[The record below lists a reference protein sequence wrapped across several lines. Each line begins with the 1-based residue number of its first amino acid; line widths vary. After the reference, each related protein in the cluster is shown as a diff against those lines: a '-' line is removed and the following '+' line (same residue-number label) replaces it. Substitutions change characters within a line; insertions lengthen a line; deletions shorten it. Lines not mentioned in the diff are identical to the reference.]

1 MNPTPHRQ
9 RVVIFPT
16 PNVDDLLFYE
26 LVDNHRVGEKN
37 VPDYGTAH
45 PDTTKWPN
53 HRLIHIKAHDDQGKM
68 WRYYYAADQLEQDD
82 DNWSHSQ
89 ADIGGTRFDAVS
101 RDYLVRRS
109 EYNPESPAQ
118 GATMPDVPA
127 SKFTGTYVLAERS
140 QIQINDEVLAGLY
153 VVDRRSYVEKTQ
165 LVGIRVSEADNQAQR
180 STLDYYYRGETVTDS
195 STVED
200 LFDDPD
206 DPYWDAYYE
215 QVDGTIYAYKRREGK
230 QVTSN
235 WFTIETTTLVTGER
249 DGTVITL
256 QDYYTSQNYTWPPVF
271 GGWRELEWEKRA
283 GGEWS
288 VTDVWFDKDRYSGPC
303 KARVQIDWS
312 PDEFGTET
320 GPNAD
325 LVQPDEPP
333 LPKPIVIQT
342 PYFSVSV
349 PPCLH
354 GRIPEGEPQGIV
366 ANPTNPNNAIQ
377 ISSGTTDPV
386 FEYTTI
392 EYIFPATNYEGWV
405 GLEEDGLKV
414 TDIQEP
420 SKGGWLRRRVWV
432 YPPTTLD
439 PAEYDDTAEGPSD
452 PYA

>member
-118 GATMPDVPA
+118 GAAMPNVPT

-165 LVGIRVSEADNQAQR
+165 LVGIMVNEVDNESNR
-180 STLDYYYRGETVTDS
+180 STLDYYFRGEIVTGS
-195 STVED
+195 TTVED
-200 LFDDPD
+200 LFDDPSNT
-206 DPYWDAYYE
+206 YWDAYTAT
-215 QVDGTIYAYKRREGK
+215 DGGKTTYYRREGK
-230 QVTSN
+230 QRTSN
-235 WFTIETTTLVTGER
+235 WFTIETVPIIA
-249 DGTVITL
+249 GTVDGDAVTV
-256 QDYYTSQNYTWPPVF
+256 QDYYTSQNYTWPAVLDNIGEAVWF
-271 GGWRELEWEKRA
+271 KRE
-283 GGEWS
+283 GGEWR
-288 VTDVWFDKDRYSGPC
+288 VTEVDYKHHRYSGPC
-303 KARVQIDWS
+303 KARIKVDWS
-312 PDEFGTET
+312 PNEFT
-320 GPNAD
+320 GVEPE
-325 LVQPDEPP
+325 QPP
-333 LPKPIVIQT
+333 LPKPIVIVT
-342 PYFSVSV
+342 PYFNISV
-349 PPCLH
+349 PACLH
-354 GRIPEGEPQGIV
+354 PRLPDESYGGGTGV
-366 ANPTNPNNAIQ
+366 FAWT
-377 ISSGTTDPV
+377 SGTDDPV
-386 FEYTTI
+386 FEYTVVT
-392 EYIFPATNYEGWV
+392 YQFDATNYADWDDV
-405 GLEEDGLKV
+405 GTDGLKV
-414 TDIQEP
+414 TDVQEP
-420 SKGGWLRRRVWV
+420 TKGGWLRRRVWIF
-432 YPPTTLD
+432 PP
-439 PAEYDDTAEGPSD
+439 DDLTIST
-452 PYA
+452 